1 MTSQSTPDDENA
13 ELEPRVATLH
23 PTLTDVLEGTHDL
36 IQATDA
42 EGRFLFVNRAW
53 RESLG
58 FTESDLPSLRVFEI
72 VAPESQSEW
81 EARVREVESVG
92 RSGPFELALLAKNGE
107 RLTVEGTS
115 IGARDDAKLVAVQSF
130 FRDVTRRNEAE
141 RSQHRFVGT
150 LLRDMRQP
158 LTMIR
163 GALSLLND
171 MEMPSEAKEIVNVA
185 RHQTGELL
193 RQLQD
198 TLDLQ
203 QMRTQKP
210 KIRAEGVSTS
220 EICRAAV
227 EQVKGRASQRG
238 VALTCETPPTAS
250 IRADREMATQ
260 ALQNLV
266 AHAVKSTLPG
276 GEVVVAV
283 EDCGP
288 ARVRFFVKD
297 EGPRLGPAD
306 IVKLFHGAEQRSS
319 SESGPR
325 STVRLSLAVVKAIVE
340 AHDGTMG
347 VNPRTRRGN
356 TYWFELPAYD
366 PSLGP
371 TSQRL

>member
-1 MTSQSTPDDENA
+1 MTSQSTPDDEMVRP
-13 ELEPRVATLH
+13 EQRPETLP
-23 PTLTDVLEGTHDL
+23 PTLADVLHGTHDL
-36 IQATDA
+36 IQATDR

-53 RESLG
+53 REALG
-58 FTESDLPSLRVFEI
+58 FTEEDLPTLRVFEI

-81 EARVREVESVG
+81 EARLREVESLG
-92 RSGPFELALLAKNGE
+92 RTGPFELSMLAKNGE

-115 IGARDDAKLVAVQSF
+115 IASREGTTLIAVQSF
-130 FRDVTRRNEAE
+130 FKDITRRKEAE

-163 GALSLLND
+163 GALALLGD
-171 MEMPSEAKEIVNVA
+171 MEMPAEAKEIVSVA

-193 RQLQD
+193 KQLQD

-210 KIRAEGVSTS
+210 AIRAEGVSTS
-220 EICRAAV
+220 EICRSAV
-227 EQVKGRASQRG
+227 EQVKSRAAQRG
-238 VALTCETPPTAS
+238 IALTCETPPTAA
-250 IRADREMATQ
+250 IRADREMASQ

-283 EDCGP
+283 EDCAPG
-288 ARVRFFVKD
+288 RVRFFVKD
-297 EGPRLGPAD
+297 EGPRLGPAE
-306 IVKLFHGAEQRSS
+306 IVKLFHGADQGSS